1 MKKTIFSLGVIAAAA
16 ISLVSCQKE
25 ISAPDEN
32 PVVKG
37 TPFEIIAT
45 SADTKTIN
53 NGLETKWAGNESINL
68 FYAAAGSSTYN
79 NGGEFTTTESGA
91 SVKFNGTIDAS
102 KLGDSN
108 DWYAFYPY
116 KSQIETPANTSGY
129 AYIGGRSDASQQ
141 QSGLNSKA
149 HLAGENHPM
158 YAVVPGVEKGTTPE
172 LAFNHLASV
181 IKVHVTNSTSEP
193 VAVSS
198 VSFTAPE
205 DIVGQY
211 FIDFSTKSPAYTAA
225 TYTSSTAS
233 LNVTNAEIAAEASA
247 DFYLAIKPFTAP
259 AGSTL
264 KLTVNGSEKAIE
276 LTKDVTFTAGHIKP
290 LNFKYEKQEEQDFS
304 GEWLIIGEKKE
315 DHSWNIMNQINGKYY
330 EALSSRVSGKVFND
344 ITLDDFSSIDGIE
357 DCVFIVTKSG
367 AGYSI
372 KNNKSGKYVA
382 RNSAD
387 LKESDSE
394 EIWNI
399 KLASG
404 SNIEIS
410 DPTNSSN
417 KICYNSGNPRFKTYT
432 SNTMNPIYFVK
443 WVSMPKLSVPE
454 IEVTKNADD
463 PYTID
468 VVWLDVDNATSYVVT
483 CTGQEEQTIGKDVM
497 ETSFSGLTDGDYVV
511 TVTAM
516 AEGFKSATATSE
528 NIHIGLAS
536 RNLTF
541 TDATKTIAFG
551 ETYTN
556 VLTGAK
562 TDDVTYSITHSDGS
576 AVTEDEIMIEETT
589 GDVLAGD
596 IAGEYTITATAPA
609 TAEYAAG
616 TASYTLIV
624 KEDNYET
631 DGTLAT
637 WTFASDN
644 YPTNKTDFIN
654 NGVSDKCIGC
664 TFNLNGSGSTW
675 NTAAGKG
682 YAFTAVTDI
691 TITIKAYN
699 TLKKGARMI
708 LSMNSFYNKA
718 TNAPMKGFN
727 ITVKNGDGVASTTGC
742 DKTSWSLTTSSSNY
756 TLTYT
761 LQNDVEINGTI
772 SFILTQT
779 GKAGSGQGYVNNV
792 KVEYNN

>member
-45 SADTKTIN
+45 SADTKTVN
-53 NGLETKWAGNESINL
+53 NGLETEWAGNESINL
-68 FYAAAGSSTYN
+68 LYAAAGSSTYN

-116 KSQIETPANTSGY
+116 TSQITSPANVSSGWV
-129 AYIGGRSDASQQ
+129 AVGGRTDTPQQ
-141 QSGLNSKA
+141 QKGLGSKE
-149 HLAGENHPM
+149 HLAGANLPM
-158 YAVVPGVEKGTTPE
+158 YAIANGIEKGTTPE

-181 IKVHVTNSTSEP
+181 IKVHVTNSTSES

-205 DIVGQY
+205 DIVGTY
-211 FIDFSTKSPAYTAA
+211 YIDFSTATPKYAA
-225 TYTSSTAS
+225 SNVKYVSSTAN
-233 LNVTNAEIAAEASA
+233 LNVKDAEITAGASA

-264 KLTVNGSEKAIE
+264 KLAVNGSEKAIE

-516 AEGFKSATATSE
+516 AEGFKSATATSQS
-528 NIHIGLAS
+528 IHIGLVS

-562 TDDVTYSITHSDGS
+562 TDDVTYSIIHSNGS
-576 AVTEDEIMIEETT
+576 AVTENEIILDPKT
-589 GDVLAGD
+589 GEVLAGD

-616 TASYTLIV
+616 TATYTLIV
-624 KEDNYET
+624 KEAGQGGEAELLTTKLTNAELTAGTGSTSYGNCKATDSNNYEYGAYAIFNKHSNATAANYYWQIKKYASNTAYYVKLPEFPGTIQSIKLTVSSTSKPMT
-631 DGTLAT
+631 DGGNTATLYFSNSNST
-637 WTFASDN
+637 T
-644 YPTNKTDFIN
+644 TT
-654 NGVSDKCIGC
+654 
-664 TFNLNGSGSTW
+664 GSGVVNGTGAS
-675 NTAAGKG
+675 
-682 YAFTAVTDI
+682 
-691 TITIKAYN
+691 TITIDASSLD
-699 TLKKGARMI
+699 LKTGYITSGGAVRI
-708 LSMNSFYNKA
+708 WD
-718 TNAPMKGFN
+718 
-727 ITVKNGDGVASTTGC
+727 I
-742 DKTSWSLTTSSSNY
+742 
-756 TLTYT
+756 
-761 LQNDVEINGTI
+761 EIQYY
-772 SFILTQT
+772 S
-779 GKAGSGQGYVNNV
+779 K
-792 KVEYNN
+792 

>member
-116 KSQIETPANTSGY
+116 KSQIESPVNTKGY
-129 AYIGGRSDASQQ
+129 AYIGGRSDTPQQ
-141 QSGLNSKA
+141 QTGSDNKK
-149 HLAGENHPM
+149 HLAGDNLPM
-158 YAVVPGVEKGTTPE
+158 YAIAPRVEKGTTPE
-172 LAFNHLASV
+172 LSFNHLASV

-205 DIVGQY
+205 DIVGQF

-225 TYTSSTAS
+225 TYTSNTAN
-233 LNVTNAEIAAEASA
+233 LNVKDAEITAGASA

-264 KLTVNGSEKAIE
+264 KLAVNGSEKAIE

-304 GEWLIIGEKKE
+304 GEWLIIGEKKD
-315 DHSWNIMNQINGKYY
+315 DHSWNIMNQISGKYY
-330 EALSSRVSGKVFND
+330 AALSSGVSGKAFND
-344 ITLDDFSSIDGIE
+344 ITLDDFSSIEGIE

-516 AEGFKSATATSE
+516 AEGFKSATATSQS
-528 NIHIGLAS
+528 IHIGLVS

-562 TDDVTYSITHSDGS
+562 TDDVTYSIIHSNGS
-576 AVTEDEIMIEETT
+576 AVTENEIILDPKAGE
-589 GDVLAGD
+589 VLAGD

-616 TASYTLIV
+616 TATYTLIV
-624 KEDNYET
+624 KEAGQGGEDAKTYILDFGSGKGDPNVSSYT
-631 DGTLAT
+631 ST
-637 WTFASDN
+637 WTATRDGFS
-644 YPTNKTDFIN
+644 
-654 NGVSDKCIGC
+654 
-664 TFNLNGSGSTW
+664 W
-675 NTAAGKG
+675 
-682 YAFTAVTDI
+682 
-691 TITIKAYN
+691 
-699 TLKKGARMI
+699 TLKNWNNNNYN
-708 LSMNSFYNKA
+708 NS
-718 TNAPMKGFN
+718 
-727 ITVKNGDGVASTTGC
+727 
-742 DKTSWSLTTSSSNY
+742 W
-756 TLTYT
+756 TY
-761 LQNDVEINGTI
+761 V
-772 SFILTQT
+772 
-779 GKAGSGQGYVNNV
+779 KAGSKNAASVATIETAAVMPYSISNVTMTIDKVTASAINSIKLEVLSNNTVVETINGSIAQGDCVFPISSPAKDRIYRIIVDCAKASSNGPIQV
-792 KVEYNN
+792 SKVTYTNQ

>member
-25 ISAPDEN
+25 ISAPDES

-45 SADTKTIN
+45 SADTKTVN
-53 NGLETKWAGNESINL
+53 NGLETEWAGNESINL
-68 FYAAAGSSTYN
+68 FYAEAGSSTYN
-79 NGGEFTTTESGA
+79 NGGEFKTTESGA
-91 SVKFNGTIDAS
+91 SVKFNGTIDAT

-116 KSQIETPANTSGY
+116 TSQITSPANVSSGWV
-129 AYIGGRSDASQQ
+129 AVGGRTDASQQ
-141 QSGLNSKA
+141 QKGPDSKE
-149 HLAGENHPM
+149 HLAGNNLPM
-158 YAVVPGVEKGTTPE
+158 SAKASRVEKGTTPILE
-172 LAFNHLASV
+172 FNHLASV
-181 IKVHVTNSTSEP
+181 IKVHVTNSTSES
-193 VAVSS
+193 VAISS

-205 DIVGQY
+205 DIVGTY
-211 FIDFSTKSPAYTAA
+211 YIDFSTATPKYTASDA
-225 TYTSSTAS
+225 KYVSNTAN
-233 LNVTNAEIAAEASA
+233 LNVTDAEITAGASA
-247 DFYLAIKPFTAP
+247 DFYLAIKPFTAKS
-259 AGSTL
+259 GD
-264 KLTVNGSEKAIE
+264 KLSLAVNGQ
-276 LTKDVTFTAGHIKP
+276 TKEITLENDVTFTAGHIKP
-290 LNFKYEKQEEQDFS
+290 LNFNYEKQEEQDFS
-304 GEWLIIGEKKE
+304 GEWLIIGEKKD
-315 DHSWNIMNQINGKYY
+315 DHSWNIMNQISGKYY
-330 EALSSRVSGKVFND
+330 AALSSGVSGKAFND
-344 ITLDDFSSIDGIE
+344 ITLDDFSSIDWIE

-562 TDDVTYSITHSDGS
+562 TDDVTYSIIHSNGS
-576 AVTEDEIMIEETT
+576 AVTENEIILDPKT
-589 GDVLAGD
+589 GEVLAGD

-616 TASYTLIV
+616 TATYTLIV
-624 KEDNYET
+624 KEAGGDDNIGEPYT
-631 DGTLAT
+631 WTLASGDLGST
-637 WTFASDN
+637 GAPSASITKGNPNLSWNITYDWPSGAN
-644 YPTNKTDFIN
+644 KYIGFDTNSARGIQ
-654 NGVSDKCIGC
+654 I
-664 TFNLNGSGSTW
+664 GSGSATNKCNSIVIATDSYSGLVQSIKINASIASKGNATLSVKVNGTVLNYNSAEKVSLTTTATDYSFTTDTPVSGKIEITVT
-675 NTAAGKG
+675 NTAAK
-682 YAFTAVTDI
+682 AF
-691 TITIKAYN
+691 Y
-699 TLKKGARMI
+699 LKSI
-708 LSMNSFYNKA
+708 
-718 TNAPMKGFN
+718 
-727 ITVKNGDGVASTTGC
+727 V
-742 DKTSWSLTTSSSNY
+742 
-756 TLTYT
+756 
-761 LQNDVEINGTI
+761 INP
-772 SFILTQT
+772 
-779 GKAGSGQGYVNNV
+779 VN
-792 KVEYNN
+792 